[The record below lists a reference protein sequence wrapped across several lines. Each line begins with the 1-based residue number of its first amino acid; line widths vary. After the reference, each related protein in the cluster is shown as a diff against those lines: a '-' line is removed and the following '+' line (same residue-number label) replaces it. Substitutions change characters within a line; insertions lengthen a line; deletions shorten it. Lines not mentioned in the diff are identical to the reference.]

1 MNKHTKMAIII
12 APFLIV
18 GGYIAADYYAQEQD
32 KSKNL
37 FQLSLEGQCDLTR
50 NPCILSN
57 TQLTL
62 TLSDR
67 DGMTKIESNHP
78 LEEVILS
85 FVNDYNKEIRYKMK
99 SGEDQQYWKAKTEAS
114 SLLSQS
120 SELKM
125 RLISIVNNGYY
136 FSEFYSRKN

>member
-32 KSKNL
+32 KSKNI

-67 DGMTKIESNHP
+67 DGVTKIDSDHP

-99 SGEDQQYWKAKTEAS
+99 SDESQQYWQAKTEAS

-120 SELKM
+120 AELKM

-136 FSEFYSRKN
+136 FSEFYSRKD

>member
-1 MNKHTKMAIII
+1 MNKHTKMAILI

-32 KSKNL
+32 KSKNI
-37 FQLSLEGQCDLTR
+37 FQLSLQGQCDLTR

-57 TQLTL
+57 AQLAL

-67 DGMTKIESNHP
+67 DGVTKIDSNHP

-85 FVNDYNKEIRYKMK
+85 FVNVYDKEIRYKMK
-99 SGEDQQYWKAKTEAS
+99 SDESQQYWQAKTEAS
-114 SLLSQS
+114 SLLIQS

-136 FSEFYSRKN
+136 FSEFYSRKD

>member
-1 MNKHTKMAIII
+1 MHKHTKMAIVI

-37 FQLSLEGQCDLTR
+37 FQLSLEGQCDLTK

-57 TQLTL
+57 AQLTL
-62 TLSDR
+62 TLSDQYGVTR
-67 DGMTKIESNHP
+67 IESNHP
-78 LEEVILS
+78 VEEMILS

-99 SGEDQQYWKAKTEAS
+99 SDENQQNWQAKTEAS

-125 RLISIVNNGYY
+125 RLISIVNKGYY
-136 FSEFYSRKN
+136 FSEFYSRKD

>member
-1 MNKHTKMAIII
+1 MHKHTKMAIVI

-37 FQLSLEGQCDLTR
+37 FQLSLEGQCDLTK

-57 TQLTL
+57 AQLTL
-62 TLSDR
+62 TLSDQYGVTR
-67 DGMTKIESNHP
+67 IESNHP
-78 LEEVILS
+78 VEEMILS

-99 SGEDQQYWKAKTEAS
+99 SDENQQYWQAKTEAS
-114 SLLSQS
+114 SLLGQS

-136 FSEFYSRKN
+136 FSEFYSRKD

>member
-1 MNKHTKMAIII
+1 MNTHTKMAIFI

-57 TQLTL
+57 QQLTL
-62 TLSDR
+62 ILSDLS
-67 DGMTKIESNHP
+67 GVTTIESDHP
-78 LEEVILS
+78 VEEMILS

-99 SGEDQQYWKAKTEAS
+99 ADASQQYWQAQTEAS
-114 SLLSQS
+114 SLLRES
-120 SELKM
+120 SVLKM

-136 FSEFYSRKN
+136 FSEFYSRKD

>member
-32 KSKNL
+32 KSKNI

-67 DGMTKIESNHP
+67 DGVTKIDSDHP

-99 SGEDQQYWKAKTEAS
+99 SDESQQYWQAKTEAS

-120 SELKM
+120 AELKM

>member
-1 MNKHTKMAIII
+1 MAIVI

-37 FQLSLEGQCDLTR
+37 FQLSLEGQCDLTK

-57 TQLTL
+57 AQLTL
-62 TLSDR
+62 TLSDQYGVTR
-67 DGMTKIESNHP
+67 IESNHP
-78 LEEVILS
+78 VEEMILS

-99 SGEDQQYWKAKTEAS
+99 ADASQQYWQAKTEAS

-120 SELKM
+120 SELKI

-136 FSEFYSRKN
+136 FSEFYSRKD

>member
-1 MNKHTKMAIII
+1 MHKHTKMAIVI

-37 FQLSLEGQCDLTR
+37 FQLSLEGQCDLTK

-57 TQLTL
+57 AQLTL
-62 TLSDR
+62 TLSDQYGVTR
-67 DGMTKIESNHP
+67 IESNHP
-78 LEEVILS
+78 VEEMILS

-99 SGEDQQYWKAKTEAS
+99 SDESQQYWQAKTEAS

-136 FSEFYSRKN
+136 FSEFYSRKD